1 MTWFYKLVLGA
12 SHIKGYYSENGIL
25 FSFVIYV
32 HRMVFN
38 LATWIS
44 VLLQENLLCF
54 IVITRMIGFGVFCL
68 VLVFNSFHTL
78 WRSSYHSVSYVHK
91 GLPSAV
97 GCPFMI
103 NTTAADLSSRGT
115 ICVSI
120 APTHGAW
127 PERRKWQHLS
137 WLSSGCKH
145 HRRHGIYKF
154 KSELLWWSNDKK
166 APANCYNLF
175 GRSVS
180 GGDRTS
186 GYYFL
191 PCVWLERTH
200 CWWLLSLAKLKTALV

>member
-1 MTWFYKLVLGA
+1 MTWLYNLVLGA

-25 FSFVIYV
+25 FSFVVYV
-32 HRMVFN
+32 CRMVFN

-54 IVITRMIGFGVFCL
+54 IVITRMIGLGIFCL

-78 WRSSYHSVSYVHK
+78 WRSCYHSVSYGHK

-103 NTTAADLSSRGT
+103 NTAAADLSSRGT
-115 ICVSI
+115 MCVSI

-145 HRRHGIYKF
+145 HRRRSIYKF
-154 KSELLWWSNDKK
+154 KSELLWRSNDKK
-166 APANCYNLF
+166 APASCYNLLWEIGSWWWQDIGVLF
-175 GRSVS
+175 PPMCLIRKGHIV
-180 GGDRTS
+180 GD
-186 GYYFL
+186 
-191 PCVWLERTH
+191 CCHWQN
-200 CWWLLSLAKLKTALV
+200 